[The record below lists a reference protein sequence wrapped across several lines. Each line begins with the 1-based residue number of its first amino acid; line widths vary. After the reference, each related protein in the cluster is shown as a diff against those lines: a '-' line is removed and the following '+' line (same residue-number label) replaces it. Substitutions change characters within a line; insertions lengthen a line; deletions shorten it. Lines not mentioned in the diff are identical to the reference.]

1 MEVISWMKQRC
12 TTYQEAINTH
22 RWGKKTN
29 KQDVVY
35 AFRTEDSE
43 SEVEKQPSN
52 SYEDTIKALTAQLK
66 EYAEAYT
73 AKWGSP
79 GTSEDREKKYAWKLI
94 PPKDNEPS
102 EKRIY
107 TDGNSKVYH
116 WCPHHLQWT
125 IHSLGECK
133 RQPSRMKKK
142 SIFKK
147 TKKKKEDFRAK
158 KSAYLQAKA
167 AYQAC
172 LFDSDEDEE
181 DSNSDNDEGSNRSF
195 SDYSSEGINDS

>member
-1 MEVISWMKQRC
+1 M
-12 TTYQEAINTH
+12 
-22 RWGKKTN
+22 
-29 KQDVVY
+29 Y
-35 AFRTEDSE
+35 AFRTEESE

-52 SYEDTIKALTAQLK
+52 SYEDTIKALTAQFK

-73 AKWGSP
+73 AKWGNP
-79 GTSEDREKKYAWKLI
+79 GTSDNKKYAWKLI

-102 EKRIY
+102 EKRMY
-107 TDGNSKVYH
+107 MDGKSKVYH

-125 IHSLGECK
+125 IHSPRECK
-133 RQPSRMKKK
+133 RQPSRMRKKN
-142 SIFKK
+142 IFKK
-147 TKKKKEDFRAK
+147 TKKKEEDFKVK

-181 DSNSDNDEGSNRSF
+181 NSNSDNDEDSNRSL
-195 SDYSSEGINDS
+195 SDYSSEGSNDS

>member
-1 MEVISWMKQRC
+1 
-12 TTYQEAINTH
+12 
-22 RWGKKTN
+22 
-29 KQDVVY
+29 
-35 AFRTEDSE
+35 
-43 SEVEKQPSN
+43 VEKHPSN

-66 EYAEAYT
+66 EYAGAYT
-73 AKWGSP
+73 AKWENP
-79 GTSEDREKKYAWKLI
+79 GTSNDKRYAWKLI

-107 TDGNSKVYH
+107 TDGKSKVYP

-125 IHSLGECK
+125 VHSPGKCK
-133 RQPSRMKKK
+133 RQPSKMRKKN
-142 SIFKK
+142 IFKK
-147 TKKKKEDFRAK
+147 TKKKKEDFKVK

-181 DSNSDNDEGSNRSF
+181 DSNSEFLTRRV
-195 SDYSSEGINDS
+195 